1 MILIS
6 DLLTV
11 LSSINGFN
19 FISLA
24 VILSRTHPNPNL
36 SKNMIVSLLIVQSAS
51 VSNLDSFQYLIKP
64 DYIFIIF
71 KFLFTSPYLS
81 LLQPML

>member
-11 LSSINGFN
+11 LSSSKWFN

-24 VILSRTHPNPNL
+24 VILSSTHPNPNL
-36 SKNMIVSLLIVQSAS
+36 SKKMIVSLLVARLAS
-51 VSNLDSFQYLIKP
+51 VNNLFSFQSIDIYTC
-64 DYIFIIF
+64 IFLQF
-71 KFLFTSPYLS
+71 A
-81 LLQPML
+81 LLTIQLYS